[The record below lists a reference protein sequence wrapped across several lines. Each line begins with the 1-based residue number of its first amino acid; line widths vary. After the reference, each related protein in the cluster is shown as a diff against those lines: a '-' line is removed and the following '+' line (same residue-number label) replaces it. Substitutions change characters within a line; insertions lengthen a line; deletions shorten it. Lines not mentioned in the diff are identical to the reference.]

1 MALKGIRAQLAA
13 QTSLGS
19 PTQNLVRA
27 ALFVCLVYVLSTAG
41 FLASG
46 WSLADAFFMVTITI
60 FSVGYG
66 EVHPLDTAWLRLLD
80 ETTIIFG
87 CIGMIVLTGAL
98 VQAFSHYQ
106 VVRLLGIDRMEKQI
120 EKLSGHT
127 IICGLGRIGHQLAKE
142 LAGAAS
148 PFIIVERDT
157 VKLAEARALGY
168 LCLTGDATDEGVLE
182 EAGIARARV
191 LATVLPNDAAN
202 VFITLSARNM
212 NPALEIIARGE
223 VPSTESKLIHAGANQ
238 VVLPAHIGAERIAEQ
253 ILYPAT
259 HKYIGNSPHLRE
271 IKRGLRDFGLEI
283 EVVTVPEGGALTGL
297 TIAEAEQRSR
307 GAFFVIHLDR
317 ADGTSFPHPP
327 ETEIVGPG
335 DTVVLVM
342 RGSKVGAGALFSAA
356 RQKVRVGR
364 GGYAAV

>member
-27 ALFVCLVYVLSTAG
+27 ALFVCIVYLASTAG
-41 FLASG
+41 FVASG
-46 WSLADAFFMVTITI
+46 WNLADAFYMVTITI
-60 FSVGYG
+60 FSVGYT
-66 EVHPLDTAWLRLLD
+66 EVHPLNTPWLRMLD
-80 ETTIIFG
+80 ETTIILG
-87 CIGMIVLTGAL
+87 CTGMIVLTGAL

-106 VVRLLGIDRMEKQI
+106 VIRLLGIDRMEKQI

-142 LAGAAS
+142 LAGAGS
-148 PFIIVERDT
+148 PFIIVERDA

-168 LCLTGDATDEGVLE
+168 LCLTGDATEEGVLE
-182 EAGIARARV
+182 EAGVARARV

-259 HKYIGNSPHLRE
+259 HKYIGNSPQLRE
-271 IKRGLRDFGLEI
+271 IKRGLREFGLEI
-283 EVVTVPEGGALTGL
+283 EVVTVPAGGALTGL
-297 TIAEAEQRSR
+297 SVGEAEQRSR
-307 GAFFVIHLDR
+307 GAFFIIHLER
-317 ADGTSFPHPP
+317 DGASFPHPA
-327 ETEIVGPG
+327 ETEIIAPG
-335 DTVVLVM
+335 DTAVLVL
-342 RGSKVGAGALFSAA
+342 RGSNVAAGALFSAPK
-356 RQKVRVGR
+356 QQVKIGR
-364 GGYAAV
+364 AGYAPA